1 VADEHP
7 ATMMPKRK
15 QGFTRL
21 GSNTFIL
28 LMGNGMGAVLSF
40 VLTILIGRGWGEA
53 GLGYYGTVLAWIYPL
68 SLLVEMGIG
77 TYLTRQIAQQSQHTQ
92 AMLRKALHIRFLLG
106 GIIMLLVMLVAFN
119 TDDAIAY
126 GVIISAPLLLINPLY
141 STFTAVM
148 RGHEKMHP
156 IAIMNVAMLGAQ
168 VFLTWFLSVQGYPL
182 AWLLAVN
189 TLTSLGQ
196 MLIALLWVRATYA
209 TQEHI
214 PSAQMIRYDTML
226 KESFAF
232 AIASVLAAIQSRG
245 ILLILQIHGGN
256 IAVGLYVAAWRWLE
270 AGRLLP
276 MAFFDALY
284 PRLSALVQNPIAL
297 RALFSKANQWL
308 VLYALVF
315 AGGMSVS
322 AGMLITVAF
331 GDSFSP
337 AIDLLQILAW
347 GMLPLVMRQV
357 YTLYWYAWG
366 AEKQANIATLLTI
379 LVQFSMGWFMIE
391 VWQAQ
396 GAVYAF
402 ILGEILLAGYL
413 ISRRSRVAGVR

>member
-126 GVIISAPLLLINPLY
+126 GIIISAPLLLINPLY

-148 RGHEKMHP
+148 RGHEKKHP

-284 PRLSALVQNPIAL
+284 PRLSALVQI
-297 RALFSKANQWL
+297 R
-308 VLYALVF
+308 
-315 AGGMSVS
+315 
-322 AGMLITVAF
+322 
-331 GDSFSP
+331 
-337 AIDLLQILAW
+337 
-347 GMLPLVMRQV
+347 
-357 YTLYWYAWG
+357 
-366 AEKQANIATLLTI
+366 
-379 LVQFSMGWFMIE
+379 
-391 VWQAQ
+391 
-396 GAVYAF
+396 
-402 ILGEILLAGYL
+402 
-413 ISRRSRVAGVR
+413 